1 MTTQL
6 PPRERFDA
14 DTEQERDFPD
24 VLFEEARRRRRRR
37 WMAGSALISAAA
49 IAGALLLGVTGGG
62 GGGAGG
68 RVHDQPSGSGAG
80 AGTAHATASR
90 LFPGAPR
97 TQHYAVA
104 EESCPLAPRNRY
116 LPKWSGCVT
125 ATVADLSGD
134 GHRDLILIY
143 SWLGA
148 LSLNG
153 FPPRHLGP
161 NRTSKLYPA
170 EQAMLRVV
178 RPDGKTTTTAISG
191 SAGHTDRPAVAAL
204 ISVARVGNAPNKE
217 IFLQTGQ
224 ISSGSTAVAY
234 GLNHGRLVS
243 SGSLLAYG
251 GDSATRGGFQ
261 CLPGNPPRLIQHNYE
276 LIRGIKVVHN
286 AIFGWWNETT
296 TTYGWHG
303 PRLVNL
309 AHSTVRR
316 RVLPSDSVGVGCI
329 KGIA

>member
-6 PPRERFDA
+6 LSRERP
-14 DTEQERDFPD
+14 DTATERQAPD

-37 WMAGSALISAAA
+37 WMAGSALISAAV
-49 IAGALLLGVTGGG
+49 IAGALILGTAGGG

-68 RVHDQPSGSGAG
+68 KAHGQPSGSGSG
-80 AGTAHATASR
+80 ASSGHVTASR

-104 EESCPLAPRNRY
+104 EATCPLAPRNRY

-125 ATVADLSGD
+125 ATVVDLSDD
-134 GHRDLILIY
+134 GRRDLILIY
-143 SWLGA
+143 SRLGA

-161 NRTSKLYPA
+161 TRTSKLYPA
-170 EQAMLRVV
+170 ERAMLRVV
-178 RPDGKTTTTAISG
+178 RPDGRVITTAISG
-191 SAGHTDRPAVAAL
+191 RSGHTERVAVAAL
-204 ISVARVGNAPNKE
+204 ISVARVSNNPNKE

-234 GLNHGRLVS
+234 GLNHGRLIS
-243 SGSLLAYG
+243 SGGLLAYG
-251 GDSATRGGFQ
+251 GDSATQGGFR
-261 CLPGNPPRLIQHNYE
+261 CLAGNPPRLIQHSYE

-296 TTYGWHG
+296 MTYAWNG
-303 PRLVNL
+303 PRLL
-309 AHSTVRR
+309 RIAQTTVRR
-316 RVLPSDSVGVGCI
+316 RVAPNHSVGVGCL
-329 KGIA
+329 KGIT